1 MRELEFQYVVFA
13 DKVCRFWRY
22 IMTIDVV
29 VERILKHKQ
38 EARAKKKKVMNRE
51 KRRTRGKRYAFF
63 DRNKRKGMR
72 LLEVYGQESMRLLG
86 QKGLKSSK

>member
-13 DKVCRFWRY
+13 DKVCRFWRC

-38 EARAKKKKVMNRE
+38 EARAKKKKMVNRE
-51 KRRTRGKRYAFF
+51 KKE
-63 DRNKRKGMR
+63 D
-72 LLEVYGQESMRLLG
+72 
-86 QKGLKSSK
+86 

>member
-13 DKVCRFWRY
+13 DMVCRFWRC

-38 EARAKKKKVMNRE
+38 EARVKKKKVTNRE
-51 KRRTRGKRYAFF
+51 KKEDKR
-63 DRNKRKGMR
+63 
-72 LLEVYGQESMRLLG
+72 
-86 QKGLKSSK
+86 QKVCSF